1 MEILQTVME
10 QGLIYGILAV
20 GVYITYKIL
29 NLADLSVDGTFPLG
43 AAVTAAWIVKQ
54 GGNPFAACLLALIV
68 GAIAGLV
75 TGLLHVGLKIN
86 SLLSGILVMMGLYSI
101 NIRVMGVPNI
111 SLNLAD
117 KLILPKSD
125 KPWIRILIV
134 FCFVLLVK
142 ITIDLFLKTKGGFIL
157 RAVGDNEQ
165 LVTSLAVNKN
175 RVKIIGLM
183 ISNALVALAGS
194 IFAQSQSYSDASMGT
209 GMAVTGLA
217 AVIIGETILK
227 ISTMVWG
234 KFSFIKA
241 STAVIFGA
249 LLYQGAI
256 ALAMKLGMPQSDLKL
271 VTAAIVA
278 VALSLNGVSFKKIK
292 TKSLVGG
299 GNSAANTKSA

>member
-20 GVYITYKIL
+20 GVYISYRIL

-43 AAVTAAWIVKQ
+43 AAVTAAWIVNE
-54 GGNPFAACLLALIV
+54 GGNPFIACLLALIA
-68 GAIAGLV
+68 GGIAGLV
-75 TGLLHVGLKIN
+75 TGFLHVGLKIN

-101 NIRVMGVPNI
+101 NIRIMGMPNI
-111 SLNLAD
+111 SLNLAG

-125 KPWIRILIV
+125 EPWMRILIV
-134 FCFVLLVK
+134 FCFVALVK
-142 ITIDLFLKTKGGFIL
+142 LSIDMFLKTKGGFIL

-175 RVKIIGLM
+175 RIKVIGL
-183 ISNALVALAGS
+183 ILSNALVALAGS
-194 IFAQSQSYSDASMGT
+194 IFAQSQSYSDAGMGT
-209 GMAVTGLA
+209 GMVVTGLA

-227 ISTMVWG
+227 ILTMIWRQL
-234 KFSFIKA
+234 SFIKA
-241 STAVIFGA
+241 STAVILGA

-256 ALAMKLGMPQSDLKL
+256 ALAMRLGMPQSDLKL

-278 VALSLNGVSFKKIK
+278 VALSLNGVSFKKCKI
-292 TKSLVGG
+292 KSLVGG
-299 GNSAANTKSA
+299 GNSASDKKSA